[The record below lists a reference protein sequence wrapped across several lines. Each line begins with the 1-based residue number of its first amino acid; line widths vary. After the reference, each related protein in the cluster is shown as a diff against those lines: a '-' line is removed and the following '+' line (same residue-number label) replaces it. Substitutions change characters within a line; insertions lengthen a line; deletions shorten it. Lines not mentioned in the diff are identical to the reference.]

1 VSFYLAQCAV
11 SEMMDMMLFKEMSQ
25 VEIETRAFA
34 DYQPA
39 GDLPGSMN
47 GRPLKWLKEP
57 SHWIIVKA
65 SNKDGAGNGA
75 SLNLDMAAGQVD
87 GTWYLIGPTYAGE
100 APGKVSLPG
109 LTDRHATAIAFT
121 QAGEVLDFVTIPP
134 DTDIQEIV
142 FKAPDNGDVL
152 SVTVVGPSRHELLP
166 ENTVV
171 SSMVAEGMLGKVS
184 VNVEKGVVTGI
195 FGNKISEG
203 SPLDESDL
211 KSVLEK
217 LQSGS
222 HVPS

>member
-1 VSFYLAQCAV
+1 
-11 SEMMDMMLFKEMSQ
+11 
-25 VEIETRAFA
+25 
-34 DYQPA
+34 
-39 GDLPGSMN
+39 
-47 GRPLKWLKEP
+47 
-57 SHWIIVKA
+57 
-65 SNKDGAGNGA
+65 
-75 SLNLDMAAGQVD
+75 
-87 GTWYLIGPTYAGE
+87 
-100 APGKVSLPG
+100 
-109 LTDRHATAIAFT
+109 
-121 QAGEVLDFVTIPP
+121 
-134 DTDIQEIV
+134 
-142 FKAPDNGDVL
+142 